1 MNNLVSL
8 LEEQRLIIKHLPFI
22 FISLLKRPS
31 PFQVSL
37 SVSEKKK
44 KKERKKSEQIS
55 EIVNRSQSF
64 KPSPFPTREK
74 NIYIY
79 ILALR

>member
-1 MNNLVSL
+1 MVERVVVS
-8 LEEQRLIIKHLPFI
+8 F
-22 FISLLKRPS
+22 SKR
-31 PFQVSL
+31 FV
-37 SVSEKKK
+37 EIERKKKK